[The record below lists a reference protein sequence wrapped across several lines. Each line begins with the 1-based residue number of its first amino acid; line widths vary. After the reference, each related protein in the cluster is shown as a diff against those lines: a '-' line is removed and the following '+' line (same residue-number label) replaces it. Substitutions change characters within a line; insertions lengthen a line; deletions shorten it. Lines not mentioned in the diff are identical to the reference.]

1 MQKRLYL
8 ELNTCSCENFEYLTS
23 AIDDSVISC
32 DEIINAADS
41 ALKNGS
47 ANVVSTVSKKF
58 LKMDCYIL
66 QFY

>member
-8 ELNTCSCENFEYLTS
+8 ELYTCSCENFEYLTS
-23 AIDDSVISC
+23 AIDNSVIMC

-41 ALKNGS
+41 TSKNGL
-47 ANVVSTVSKKF
+47 ANVTSTVSKKF
-58 LKMDCYIL
+58 LKMGCDIL